1 MGLYG
6 SLAAGVYVL
15 GVVLSSSRLHTLAA
29 SFYGESFV
37 ELKTAE
43 SFSKSSLHFKFRT
56 SKPNGLLFLAA
67 GKKQYSIIELHSGHV
82 QAKIDFGE
90 GEQILLLK
98 NGPRV
103 DNLEWHVVDLHHENA
118 DVVLSVDQHLKSSI
132 QVAGGSQEFSV
143 HYGLYIGGFNEL
155 NVPYAKI
162 LPNHFRGCLDEVV
175 FNEQELLSS
184 LRPYPGLKN
193 VHEVSLGCS
202 DEFFVSEDDPVSL
215 FSSKS
220 YVAFPSWALE
230 EGGVWECFL
239 QTSAGK
245 GLLLYQSG
253 SVGDFISLEIQ
264 DYILKAHLR
273 KGNSLIQIST
283 LNLMSEHKWH
293 HIKLKLN
300 ARHFHLTL
308 DEETVKAS
316 LTFHSKTAQLNG
328 PLFVGGV
335 NDATRKVLT
344 SSLSTVSGK
353 HAKVVSF
360 KGCIKNIKVN
370 SAKFGLKNALASKDV
385 SPGCKTEIL
394 LTTSPLNKAGETHR
408 NTAAPSTSLVT
419 STTAAPKNNA
429 KHSFIVLNN
438 LVVQEGGR
446 APLQSKHI
454 KLNLDFKK
462 LGVRQSQINFKV
474 MEYPQSGQLKI
485 DVPTTQNKDTF
496 TMLDLW
502 HGRITYI
509 HDGSEGT
516 NDNFTFTVTAT
527 SKNEIPSYLDGT
539 QQHVFS
545 ITVTPTNDAPE
556 LSLPEGNLFAL
567 LENSKKRLPANL
579 LKVSDVDTDP
589 QNLNFVLLGN
599 LNADAG
605 YIVNGKDAGKS
616 IATFSYSELLDGNI
630 FYVHHGV
637 KNSRLVLRVS
647 DGDKVSNT
655 VVLRILAVP
664 LEYKV
669 VNNTGIVVTQGES
682 SLILTSNLGVDTNAE
697 NQDMEIRYDVMELP
711 QYGQIQRRSVGNEW
725 RSTNSFTQRSLERER
740 IRYLSTFNEV
750 QEMDRTEYFKFKV
763 NIANK
768 SSEEYRFPITV
779 QWLKYTLVNNSVLTV
794 ENRKLLTLTTDNL
807 YAVVTG
813 ISTVEKDIYFKVLS
827 LPKKGRILV
836 NKNNLKENGMFSQID
851 IADLKVQYELT
862 DQPRQDSND
871 FFSFSLFT
879 KHAESKPYRF
889 QINIKAD
896 LNSIFLTNN
905 GLFLAEGDTKL
916 ITREELFVQTLNNRT
931 FTYKVQKSPQH
942 GKLRLI
948 NFSDSILSN
957 DNITSFSSQDILG
970 ERLMYVHDD
979 TETTADSF
987 TVLAT
992 SSSSQH
998 ESPFGDKVT
1007 VYAEVLFNISVELKN
1022 DEKPNRVVDRL
1033 FHVVRNGQ
1041 RLVTLEDLCYHDP
1054 DTDFNDG
1061 QLLYTRRGIP
1071 NGDLVSANDPSIKL
1085 YQFTQEDLEKK
1096 RVLFMHQGSDYG
1108 RFVLFVTD
1116 GKHYTSSLLEVSASD
1131 PYVKV
1136 VNNTGLLVQKG
1147 KEQIITTSNVSI
1159 ATNVYIDS
1167 YKEIVYNVASS
1178 PKHGKILVQGLA
1190 AESFTHLNI
1199 KNGQVTF
1206 RHDDSNNL
1214 QDAFNLT
1221 AKLKNIAVNVEM
1233 KVRVYLESHQR
1244 LPTVLNLNI
1253 IVVEQGRPVK
1263 IDERKLQV
1271 VHEDNLPKEMV
1282 YSVISPPS
1290 HGYIRKFESAEGYL
1304 TAEKN
1309 SVLTFTQQD
1318 INDGIIHYV
1327 QSEPGQLQ
1335 DNFTMDVTNGIRKI
1349 TGITVSVDIIPL
1361 LIPLVTQ
1368 NITVKEG
1375 ASKALTEEQLTIPNK
1390 HFAGLHFE
1398 FEIIDL
1404 PKNGYIENTRYPR
1417 IKLSRFTRKQ
1427 VEQELIYY
1435 VHDDSETLNDN
1446 FTIIVNNTDL
1456 SKHSLP
1462 STIFVTV
1469 SPINDEFPVITAN
1482 NIFRVWVGSVTEV
1495 TCEDLCATD
1504 KDTSPSE
1511 LVFSIT
1517 PPNNGHLALKSH
1529 PSKSILNFTQQHINE
1544 GHLVF
1549 VHSGSM
1555 SGGFNFQVT
1564 DGLNFAPRQIFS
1576 ITARTLVINLEANK
1590 VLDVFPGTRRAITS
1604 DLLKAVTN
1612 DESNMNNRTV
1622 TFTVVVPPKHGRLLM
1637 SGLQNATEEVSSFTQ
1652 LMVEEGVIFYDH
1664 TDNEALLWNTQD
1676 SFKFTASS
1684 APAFLESSVFLVT
1697 ISYEINDPA
1706 RQSRLKA
1713 NTGASV
1719 DEGGKVL
1726 IDKSKLDGSNL
1737 LLKLPET
1744 QRGSYEVWYQ
1754 VTSLPEHGM
1763 IIVGDRNITK
1773 DKPNF
1778 SQYIVNKFGITYMH
1792 DGSESLADGF
1802 IFAAWL
1808 NLKSKSAVKP
1818 DTDVLEEMFNL
1829 TVIGVNDQAPE
1840 LKTKRPYLKVL
1851 QGQMM
1856 AIGADNLNVEDL
1868 DNPPEDIKY
1877 TIISTPNNGFLAN
1890 QENLN
1895 ASVDHFTQADINN
1908 GRVWF
1913 VQDGSPSSGVFY
1925 FSVTD
1930 GKHKPLY
1937 KLFNIE
1943 VTAVSIT
1950 LVNHTNLVLSQ
1961 SETFLPITNMHLAAT
1976 TDGRSK
1982 EILYEVVQM
1991 ASFGQLMIDDTPV
2004 TKFGQTD
2011 LNLGKV
2017 KYQVRNLTES
2027 QDSFELMATTAESN
2041 LTGLVLNVTVKPLVH
2056 VISGLKIPT
2065 ETLYTM
2071 QIKDLDASELGNMT
2085 GSDPEFHVID
2095 EPRYG
2100 RLTRRKTLQGDAYED
2115 ITMFT
2120 QAEIETGRVLLEV
2133 SANLTYTEMQ
2143 NDSFS
2148 FLLRA
2153 NNVPP
2158 AVGAFSYSVVP
2169 NDPLLFQAVTSDEYL
2184 LSSTT
2189 LSPYTSAVYENRTQ
2203 NDWLNTSTEVPKT
2216 KSVPKWGNRNRW
2228 GNHNNEDLISEATT
2242 SSFRAA
2248 TVGAN
2253 PVSPK
2258 AEASQNGSS
2267 LSVIIPLVILVLIL
2281 AAILVVW
2288 FLLMKRKA
2296 KKAPKPV
2303 KSHSY
2308 CAVPQ
2313 VPSPYMERSATIPT
2327 VTVTPLQ
2334 KGNEYV
2340 SVSPLLPGRQAHTY
2354 TSSST
2359 SLRENLPQNSWLHM
2373 DPEMVQHCRTTNPTL
2388 KNNQYW
2394 V

>member
-1 MGLYG
+1 MGPCG
-6 SLAAGVYVL
+6 SLSAYVYVL
-15 GVVLSSSRLHTLAA
+15 AVVVSSSRLHTLAA

-43 SFSKSSLHFKFRT
+43 SFSKSTLHLKFRT
-56 SKPNGLLFLAA
+56 SKPDGLLFLAA
-67 GKKQYSIIELHSGHV
+67 GKKQYSLLELHSGHV
-82 QAKIDFGE
+82 QGKIDFGE
-90 GEQILLLK
+90 GEQILLPK
-98 NGPRV
+98 NGPRL
-103 DNLEWHVVDLHHENA
+103 DDLEWHVVKLHHENA
-118 DVVLSVDQHLKSSI
+118 DVVLSVDQHINSSLR
-132 QVAGGSQEFSV
+132 VAGGLQEFSV
-143 HYGLYIGGFNEL
+143 HYGLYVGGFSDL
-155 NVPYAKI
+155 DVSYAKI

-175 FNEQELLSS
+175 FNNQELLSS

-202 DEFFVSEDDPVSL
+202 DEFFVSEDDPMSL

-220 YVAFPSWALE
+220 YVVLPPWTLE
-230 EGGVWECFL
+230 EGGVWECLL
-239 QTSAGK
+239 QSSAGK

-253 SVGDFISLEIQ
+253 SVGNFISLEIQ

-273 KGNSLIQIST
+273 KGNSLIQLST
-283 LNLMSEHKWH
+283 LNPITEHKWH
-293 HIKLKLN
+293 HIKLKLS
-300 ARHFHLTL
+300 AKHFHLTL

-316 LTFHSKTAQLNG
+316 LTLNSKIAHLNG

-335 NDATRKVLT
+335 NDAARKVLI
-344 SSLSTVSGK
+344 SSLGAVPGK

-370 SAKFGLKNALASKDV
+370 SKIYGLKNALATKDV
-385 SPGCKTEIL
+385 SPGCKTEML
-394 LTTSPLNKAGETHR
+394 LTTSPVNKADEMHL

-419 STTAAPKNNA
+419 TTTAATQNNA
-429 KHSFIVLNN
+429 KHHFIVLNN

-462 LGVRQSQINFKV
+462 LGVRQSQITFKIV
-474 MEYPQSGQLKI
+474 KYPQSGQLKI
-485 DVPTTQNKDTF
+485 DVPTTQNKDVF

-527 SKNEIPSYLDGT
+527 SKNEIPFYLDGT
-539 QQHVFS
+539 QQHLFS

-556 LSLPEGNLFAL
+556 LSLPEGNLFVL

-589 QNLNFVLLGN
+589 QNLNFVVLGN

-605 YIVNGKDAGKS
+605 FLVNGRDAGKGIS
-616 IATFSYSELLDGNI
+616 IFSYSELLDGNI

-664 LEYKV
+664 LDYKL

-682 SLILTSNLGVDTNAE
+682 TLILTSNLGVDTNAE

-711 QYGQIQRRSVGNEW
+711 KYGQIQRRSVGNEW
-725 RSTNSFTQRSLERER
+725 KSANSFTQRSLERER

-750 QEMDRTEYFKFKV
+750 QEADGTEYFKFKV
-763 NIANK
+763 TIANK
-768 SSEEYRFPITV
+768 SSEEYLFPISV
-779 QWLKYTLVNNSVLTV
+779 QWLKYTLVKHSALNV
-794 ENRKLLTLTTDNL
+794 ENRKPVTFTTDNIFS
-807 YAVVTG
+807 VVTG
-813 ISTVEKDIYFKVLS
+813 ISTAAKEIYFKVLS

-836 NKNNLKENGMFSQID
+836 NKNNLKENDMFSQVD
-851 IADLKVQYELT
+851 ITDLKVEYELT
-862 DQPRQDSND
+862 DQPRQDSRD

-879 KHAESKPYRF
+879 KHAESKPHEF

-905 GLFLAEGDTKL
+905 GLSLAEGDSKL
-916 ITREELFVQTLNNRT
+916 ITRNELFVQTLNNKT
-931 FTYKVQKSPQH
+931 FSYKVQKSPQH

-948 NFSDSILSN
+948 NFSDSVLSN
-957 DNITSFSSQDILG
+957 DNITAFSSQDILG
-970 ERLMYVHDD
+970 ERLMYAHDD

-992 SSSSQH
+992 SLSSED
-998 ESPFGDKVT
+998 ESPNGNKVH
-1007 VYAEVLFNISVELKN
+1007 AEVIFNISIELKN
-1022 DEKPNRVVDRL
+1022 DEKPIRMVDKL

-1041 RLVTLEDLCYHDP
+1041 RLVTLEDLCYHDS
-1054 DTDFNDG
+1054 DTDFTDG

-1071 NGDLVSANDPSIKL
+1071 NGDLVSANDPSTKL

-1116 GKHYTSSLLEVSASD
+1116 GKHYTSSLLEVSASE

-1147 KEQIITTSNVSI
+1147 KEQIITISNISI
-1159 ATNVYIDS
+1159 ATNLYIES
-1167 YKEIVYNVASS
+1167 YKEIVYNIASS
-1178 PKHGKILVQGLA
+1178 PKYGKILVQGSA
-1190 AESFTHLNI
+1190 AESFTHLDI
-1199 KNGQVTF
+1199 KSGHVTF

-1214 QDAFNLT
+1214 LDAFNLT
-1221 AKLKNIAVNVEM
+1221 VTLKNIAVNIEI

-1253 IVVEQGRPVK
+1253 LVVEQGRPVK

-1271 VHEDNLPKEMV
+1271 VHEDNLPKEII

-1290 HGYIRKFESAEGYL
+1290 HGYIRKFESVEGHL

-1309 SVLTFTQQD
+1309 SILTFTQQD
-1318 INDGIIHYV
+1318 INDGLIHYV
-1327 QSEPGQLQ
+1327 QSDPGQLQ
-1335 DNFTMDVTNGIRKI
+1335 DNFTVDITNGIRI
-1349 TGITVSVDIIPL
+1349 ISGITVSVDIIPL
-1361 LIPLVTQ
+1361 LIPLATQ

-1375 ASKALTEEQLTIPNK
+1375 ASKALTDEQLNISNK
-1390 HFAGLHFE
+1390 HFAGLNFE
-1398 FEIIDL
+1398 FEVIDL
-1404 PKNGYIENTRYPR
+1404 PKNGYIENTRFPG
-1417 IKLSRFTRKQ
+1417 IKLNRFTRKQ

-1446 FTIIVNNTDL
+1446 FTILVNDTDL

-1469 SPINDEFPVITAN
+1469 SPINDEFPFITAN
-1482 NIFRVWVGSVTEV
+1482 SIFRVWVGSVTEV
-1495 TCEDLCATD
+1495 TCEDLCAKD
-1504 KDTSPSE
+1504 KDTSPSD

-1517 PPNNGHLALKSH
+1517 PPSNGHLALKSY
-1529 PSKSILNFTQQHINE
+1529 PNKSILNFTQQHIDDK
-1544 GHLVF
+1544 HLVF

-1590 VLDVFPGTRRAITS
+1590 GLDVFPGTRRAITS
-1604 DLLKAVTN
+1604 DHLKAVTN
-1612 DESNMNNRTV
+1612 DESNMKNRTV
-1622 TFTVVVPPKHGRLLM
+1622 TFTVVVPPKHGLLM
-1637 SGLQNATEEVSSFTQ
+1637 FGLHNATEEVSGFSQ
-1652 LMVEEGVIFYDH
+1652 LMVDEGVIFYEH

-1676 SFKFTASS
+1676 SFTFTASS
-1684 APAFLESSVFLVT
+1684 PPAFLESSVFLIT

-1706 RQSRLKA
+1706 RKSRLRA

-1719 DEGGKVL
+1719 EEGGKVL

-1744 QRGSYEVWYQ
+1744 QRASYEVWYQ
-1754 VTSLPEHGM
+1754 VTSLPNHGM

-1792 DGSESLADGF
+1792 DGSESLADRF
-1802 IFAAWL
+1802 TFATWL

-1818 DTDVLEEMFNL
+1818 DTDVLEEMFNF
-1829 TVIGVNDQAPE
+1829 TIIGVNDQSPE

-1851 QGQMM
+1851 QGQMI
-1856 AIGADNLNVEDL
+1856 AIGSDNLNVEDL

-1890 QENLN
+1890 HENLN
-1895 ASVDHFTQADINN
+1895 ASVDHFTQADIND
-1908 GRVWF
+1908 GHVWF
-1913 VQDGSPSSGVFY
+1913 VQDGSTSSGVFY

-1937 KLFNIE
+1937 KLFNID
-1943 VTAVSIT
+1943 VTSVSIT
-1950 LVNHTNLVLSQ
+1950 LVNQTNLVLTQSQ
-1961 SETFLPITNMHLAAT
+1961 TFLPITNMHLAAT

-1991 ASFGQLMIDDTPV
+1991 PTYGQVMIDYAPV
-2004 TKFGQTD
+2004 TKFGQID

-2017 KYQVRNLTES
+2017 KYHVRNLTES
-2027 QDSFELMATTAESN
+2027 QDSFELMAMTSESN
-2041 LTGLVLNVTVKPLVH
+2041 LTGLVLNVTLKPLVH
-2056 VISGLKIPT
+2056 VISKLEIPT
-2065 ETLYTM
+2065 ETIYII
-2071 QIKDLDASELGNMT
+2071 QIKDLDASELANVT
-2085 GSDPEFHVID
+2085 GSDPEFHIID
-2095 EPRYG
+2095 EPGYG
-2100 RLTRRKTLQGDAYED
+2100 RLMRRKMPQSDAYED
-2115 ITMFT
+2115 IAMFT

-2148 FLLRA
+2148 FLLKA
-2153 NNVPP
+2153 SNVPP
-2158 AVGAFSYSVVP
+2158 ALGVFSYSVVP
-2169 NDPLLFQAVTSDEYL
+2169 NDPLLFQAVTSEGYL
-2184 LSSTT
+2184 SASTT
-2189 LSPYTSAVYENRTQ
+2189 ESSHTSSVYEKRTP
-2203 NDWLNTSTEVPKT
+2203 NYWLNNTSTVVPNIKN
-2216 KSVPKWGNRNRW
+2216 VPKWGNRNRW
-2228 GNHNNEDLISEATT
+2228 GNQNNEELLFSEATT
-2242 SSFRAA
+2242 SSFREA

-2253 PVSPK
+2253 PISPK

-2267 LSVIIPLVILVLIL
+2267 LSVIIPLVILVLLIL
-2281 AAILVVW
+2281 AAILIVW
-2288 FLLMKRKA
+2288 FLMKRKT
-2296 KKAPKPV
+2296 KKAPQHV
-2303 KSHSY
+2303 KSNSY
-2308 CAVPQ
+2308 SVVPQ

-2334 KGNEYV
+2334 KSHEYV
-2340 SVSPLLPGRQAHTY
+2340 SVSPLLPPRQAHTY
-2354 TSSST
+2354 ASSSP
-2359 SLRENLPQNSWLHM
+2359 SLTENAQQNSWLHM
-2373 DPEMVQHCRTTNPTL
+2373 DPEMLQHCRTTNPTL